1 MAAAG
6 GESRIDGGFCEGYVT
21 KDEKAGYKGKSKM
34 NIQKIRKTMEAVF
47 VTGQI
52 YDHGFYMPE
61 NIDFCKHVIRCRFLG
76 KYPGRLLLRQVPF
89 SSIIYIIRQKLLIN
103 LSKKFLLIL

>member
-34 NIQKIRKTMEAVF
+34 NIQQIRKTMEAVF

-52 YDHGFYMPE
+52 RSRGFY
-61 NIDFCKHVIRCRFLG
+61 FYG
-76 KYPGRLLLRQVPF
+76 KLHRHIFPAKCSRMMFFNVHCSYGYR
-89 SSIIYIIRQKLLIN
+89 Y
-103 LSKKFLLIL
+103 KKSVKNFMESWKCFLLGIKYAPS